1 MEAQFSARSTVYL
14 HNNQDISGE
23 VDSEELTRANKAL
36 EKLERVESA
45 VGVVRSQGK
54 KDFRRKRETQ

>member
-36 EKLERVESA
+36 ERL
-45 VGVVRSQGK
+45 
-54 KDFRRKRETQ
+54 